1 MRKSTSGYLYLFC
14 GTLLIG
20 YAGLSVLVMGSFF
33 LLGMYGPH
41 PVTAINN
48 LILTLVLGSLAAL
61 AGTWLFRRGRKI
73 LQDHHPHPDKPAR

>member
-20 YAGLSVLVMGSFF
+20 YAGLSVLVLGSFF

-48 LILTLVLGSLAAL
+48 LIITLVLGSIAAL
-61 AGTWLFRRGRKI
+61 TGTWLFRRGRKI
-73 LQDHHPHPDKPAR
+73 LHEPHFRPDKPAR